1 MSKISPID
9 LFEGEDKKRIA
20 ESIAQ
25 VFSHGSVYVEANLTS
40 KTGSKVPYFF
50 TGKRIMIDALPV
62 LVGMGMD
69 VSELKKVENELKKH
83 REHLEELVKERTKD
97 LETKNKELDNA
108 MKVFVGRELAIRNLQ
123 ERIRALEG
131 K

>member
-1 MSKISPID
+1 
-9 LFEGEDKKRIA
+9 
-20 ESIAQ
+20 
-25 VFSHGSVYVEANLTS
+25 
-40 KTGSKVPYFF
+40 
-50 TGKRIMIDALPV
+50 MIDALPV

-69 VSELKKVENELKKH
+69 VSELKKAENELKKH
-83 REHLEELVKERTKD
+83 REQLEELVKERTKD

-108 MKVFVGRELAIRNLQ
+108 MKVFVGRELTIRNLQ